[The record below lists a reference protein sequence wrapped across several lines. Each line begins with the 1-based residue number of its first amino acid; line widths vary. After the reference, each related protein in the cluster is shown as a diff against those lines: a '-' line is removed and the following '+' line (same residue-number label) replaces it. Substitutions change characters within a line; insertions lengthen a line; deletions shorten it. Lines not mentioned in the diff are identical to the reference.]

1 MRLVQETGCGKT
13 FVWNLLP
20 LTETP
25 SMIARQQ
32 TYLLGVTICFLG
44 LGGPSQA
51 ASQADGDPVALG
63 TYRVVH
69 SEILGEDRVL
79 QVHLP
84 RGYESSE
91 SEYPVV
97 YLFYSDFEQGYY
109 AQTVNDLYHLSTDRI
124 PRVILVG
131 LRNTQRYR
139 DFYPWPMEGRPDTG
153 KARDFMRALEEEI
166 IPFVEREYRTKPY
179 RILIGPQAA
188 AVFGAYA
195 LLEAP
200 GTFQA
205 FILNDPCRLDSPE
218 RSLCREI
225 AELAASEAGE
235 GLFFAV
241 GHDVGEDRW
250 PSRSL
255 ADLSAALEARA
266 SDGFR
271 WRIDLVEDWP
281 FFLSPV
287 TVRPALLDL
296 FSEYPFPSP
305 GEASGWEQLEEHY
318 GALSASLGFSVE
330 PPSLILTQAA
340 VGLRERR
347 EYVGALE
354 VLNQLVDLYPSA
366 LDGPWQL
373 GHLYREM
380 GDTASAIRYYEE
392 CLRRDPN
399 MMPARQWLER
409 LRGRR

>member
-1 MRLVQETGCGKT
+1 
-13 FVWNLLP
+13 
-20 LTETP
+20 
-25 SMIARQQ
+25 MIPERRAS
-32 TYLLGVTICFLG
+32 LLGLATCFVALMS
-44 LGGPSQA
+44 PSPA
-51 ASQADGDPVALG
+51 SSQADGDPVRLG

-84 RGYESSE
+84 RGYEGSD

-97 YLFYSDFEQGYY
+97 YLFYSDFEEGYF
-109 AQTVNDLYHLSTDRI
+109 AQTVNDLYHLSIDRI
-124 PRVILVG
+124 PPVILVG
-131 LRNTQRYR
+131 IRNTQRYR
-139 DFYPWPMEGRPDTG
+139 DFYPWPMEDRPDTG
-153 KARDFMRALEEEI
+153 KARDFMRALREEI
-166 IPFVEREYRTKPY
+166 IPFVEEEYRTKPY
-179 RILIGPQAA
+179 RIMIGPQAA

-218 RSLCREI
+218 RSLCEGV
-225 AELAASEAGE
+225 ASVAASEAGS

-250 PSRSL
+250 PSEAL
-255 ADLSAALEARA
+255 TGLQVALEEGA
-266 SDGFR
+266 SEGFR
-271 WRIDLVEDWP
+271 WRIDLIPDWP
-281 FFLSPV
+281 FFLAPV

-296 FSEYPFPSP
+296 FSGYPFPSP
-305 GEASGWEQLEEHY
+305 GEASGWDQLEEHY
-318 GALSASLGFSVE
+318 GAVSTSLGFSVE

-340 VGLRERR
+340 VGLRERG
-347 EYVGALE
+347 EYERAQE
-354 VLNQLVDLYPSA
+354 VLEHLVSLHPSA

-380 GDTASAIRYYEE
+380 GDTAQAIRYYQE

-409 LRGRR
+409 LRRRR

>member
-1 MRLVQETGCGKT
+1 MTSKQRASLSGVATCLLV
-13 FVWNLLP
+13 
-20 LTETP
+20 
-25 SMIARQQ
+25 
-32 TYLLGVTICFLG
+32 FLG
-44 LGGPSQA
+44 SSH
-51 ASQADGDPVALG
+51 ASPQTDGDPVSLG
-63 TYRVVH
+63 TYRVVP
-69 SEILGEDRVL
+69 SEILGEDRLL

-84 RGYESSE
+84 RGYERSE

-97 YLFYSDFEQGYY
+97 YLFYSDFEQGYF
-109 AQTVNDLYHLSTDRI
+109 AQTINDLYHLSMDRM

-131 LRNTQRYR
+131 IRNTQRYR

-153 KARDFMRALEEEI
+153 KAGDFLRALREEI

-188 AVFGAYA
+188 GVFGAYA

-205 FILNDPCRLDSPE
+205 FILNDPCRVDSPE
-218 RSLCREI
+218 RSLCREV
-225 AELAASEAGE
+225 ADLAASESGS
-235 GLFFAV
+235 GLFFSV
-241 GHDVGEDRW
+241 GHDVGEDRP
-250 PSRSL
+250 PSQGL
-255 ADLSAALEARA
+255 TALSDALGEQA
-266 SDGFR
+266 SEGFR
-271 WRIDLVEDWP
+271 WRIDLIEDWP

-296 FSEYPFPSP
+296 FSDYPFPSP

-318 GALSASLGFSVE
+318 AALSNSLGVSLE

-340 VGLRERR
+340 VGLRER
-347 EYVGALE
+347 EKYEEALE
-354 VLNQLVDLYPSA
+354 VLNHLVDLYPSS

-399 MMPARQWLER
+399 MMPARQWIER
-409 LRGRR
+409 LRGRD

>member
-1 MRLVQETGCGKT
+1 MFRNRRSAIRSITTL
-13 FVWNLLP
+13 
-20 LTETP
+20 
-25 SMIARQQ
+25 A
-32 TYLLGVTICFLG
+32 FLWVA
-44 LGGPSQA
+44 PSQA
-51 ASQADGDPVALG
+51 SSQADGDPVTLG

-97 YLFYSDFEQGYY
+97 YLFYSDFEQGYF
-109 AQTVNDLYHLSTDRI
+109 AQTVNDLYHLSIDRM
-124 PRVILVG
+124 PQVILVG
-131 LRNTQRYR
+131 IPNTQRYR

-153 KARDFMRALEEEI
+153 KAANFLRALREEI
-166 IPFVEREYRTKPY
+166 IPFVEEEYRAKPY
-179 RILIGPQAA
+179 RIMIGPQAA
-188 AVFGAYA
+188 GVFGAFA

-200 GTFQA
+200 ETFHTY
-205 FILNDPCRLDSPE
+205 ILNDPCRLDSPA
-218 RSLCREI
+218 RALCEEV
-225 AELAASEAGE
+225 ADLAASQAGPSV
-235 GLFFAV
+235 FFAV
-241 GHDVGEDRW
+241 SHDVGEDRW
-250 PSRSL
+250 PSESL
-255 ADLSAALEARA
+255 ADLQVALEERA
-266 SDGFR
+266 SEGFR
-271 WRIDLVEDWP
+271 WRIDLIEDWP

-296 FSEYPFPSP
+296 FSDYPFPSP
-305 GEASGWEQLEEHY
+305 EDVSGWEELEQHY
-318 GALSASLGFSVE
+318 GALSSSIGFSVA

-340 VGLRERR
+340 VGLRERE
-347 EYVGALE
+347 EYEEALE
-354 VLNQLVDLYPSA
+354 VLQHLVDLYPSA

-409 LRGRR
+409 LRGGG